1 MRCWDI
7 RRSSSRSV
15 RFAFIAALA
24 SLLAGCGGSGSGTG
38 GGGTPP
44 PTPTITSVSV
54 SCVAT
59 SVPTGQ
65 ASQCSATVSGTG
77 NYSSGVNWAV
87 NGTSGGSPT
96 YGAVNA
102 SGLYQAPATAPAAY
116 LVTVSATSTV
126 DSSKSGSFSVLI
138 AGTIATATQPI
149 VASAGGTISLPG
161 GNSITIP
168 PGTLNGD
175 SVVTLQLTSVAT
187 QPTNTLFGG
196 IGPSLL
202 MSFSPAVGGV
212 GAAVSRHAFR
222 PSAAASAS
230 TSSSTSNITFIIQ
243 GGQGLSTTQL
253 QNAFG
258 VLNVNGG
265 TNNFFSLPS
274 SYDATANT
282 TTLTVDPSMIEP
294 SSTLEVGIAVA
305 VGNGLTTA
313 SLTQWDDSKHLFT
326 NSPNCPTG
334 STRALVLVHG
344 ILSDA
349 QDSFGE
355 TNGVAS
361 CALKAGT
368 ASCTTH
374 GPYDTV
380 FGINYDWSQPIGSSS
395 LDMANSLNSL
405 FSSSCS
411 FSGTIDIEAHSEG
424 TLVALTSAK
433 DLSPS
438 VKGKLA
444 HVVLVAGPIDGTPLA
459 LNADGLLTLHLN
471 QPLNSIATIIDPEI
485 TQNQKMQLKIIAP
498 ELAPVNVPGSAAP
511 AAQAAAATLLPQ
523 TEILAVGGDEGFLS
537 WWGSWLETNSV
548 FGGAPNDGVVPVESA
563 LPTDSSLPNLVRLVG
578 NDPGNGD
585 YPYPFD
591 HIDLVN
597 NQNVM
602 SDVFK
607 AVNGGGETAQVSLN
621 ITPPS
626 ATLAPGQAI
635 TLTAN
640 VANMLNP
647 QLQWSVS
654 GGTTSGSLSSE
665 MGNSAV
671 YTAPPSPGGPFDVSA
686 SILPLPVPFPPAQ
699 ITVSIGTGGVTIS
712 PSSVTVPVSSSQTL
726 SATVIGGGSVTWS
739 VEEGTAGGTI
749 SNEGI
754 YTAPN
759 QSGTYHVIATNSSDT
774 SQSAMATVNVVAG
787 PSITTLHSFNH
798 TTEGANPWAAPV
810 FGSDGNLYGVTEA
823 GGDLSCGYIS
833 SLAGCGT
840 IYESDTSGDVTTL
853 YSFSGT
859 DGAYPVASLTQ
870 TPSGVWYGTTVYGGL
885 NTSECAVGGTS
896 TPAGCGTVF
905 NFSASTGFTSI
916 YSFGPFNSSLGVGP
930 DASLTEDSSGVLYGA
945 NEVGGNTSCTG
956 TVGAVA
962 QSGCGSVFSIDTSNV
977 FAPLHTFSGSEGAYP
992 AVGLLRLSDGNF
1004 YGTTVGGGALTCS
1017 SYATPGCGTVF
1028 QMSSTGPI
1036 KTLHSFAQQDGA
1048 SPEAK
1053 LIRGSD
1059 GMMYGTTLF
1068 GGAASCS
1075 GGAPWQ
1081 GCGTVFK
1088 IDSAGNFTLLHNF
1101 SGTDGAYPAQLM
1113 QAADGYFYGT
1123 TEGDG
1128 DVSCTGRYGP
1138 GCGTVFR
1145 MDSVGNVT
1153 ILYSFTGQSDGSW
1166 PESALIQGPD
1176 SSLYGTTA
1184 YGGVN
1189 DDGVIFRI
1197 SNLPTL
1203 VPAVTG
1209 IGTRQAN
1216 RQVISRLLERRPHVG
1231 LPRPAVPKIR

>member
-1 MRCWDI
+1 M
-7 RRSSSRSV
+7 
-15 RFAFIAALA
+15 
-24 SLLAGCGGSGSGTG
+24 
-38 GGGTPP
+38 
-44 PTPTITSVSV
+44 
-54 SCVAT
+54 
-59 SVPTGQ
+59 
-65 ASQCSATVSGTG
+65 
-77 NYSSGVNWAV
+77 
-87 NGTSGGSPT
+87 NGTSGGSST

-116 LVTVSATSTV
+116 LVTVSATSTA
-126 DSSKSGSFSVLI
+126 DSTKSGSFSVLI

-149 VASAGGTISLPG
+149 VASTGGTISLPG
-161 GNSITIP
+161 GNSVTIP
-168 PGTLNGD
+168 AGTLTANTTA
-175 SVVTLQLTSVAT
+175 TLQLSSVAT
-187 QPTNTLFGG
+187 QPTNPVFGG

-212 GAAVSRHAFR
+212 GAAVSEPRFR
-222 PSAAASAS
+222 PNAASNATAAAG
-230 TSSSTSNITFIIQ
+230 TSGITFVLQ
-243 GGQGLSTTQL
+243 GGQGLSATQL

-258 VLNVNGG
+258 VLNVNNG

-274 SYDATANT
+274 TYDATSNA

-294 SSTLEVGIAVA
+294 SSALEVGIAVA

-326 NSPNCPTG
+326 NSPTCPTG
-334 STRALVLVHG
+334 STRVLVLVHG

-349 QDSFGE
+349 QDSFGG

-380 FGINYDWSQPIGSSS
+380 YGINYDWSQPIGSSS

-438 VKGKLA
+438 VKAKLA

-459 LNADGLLTLHLN
+459 SDADGLLTLHLN
-471 QPLNSIATIIDPEI
+471 QPLDYIATVIDPEI

-511 AAQAAAATLLPQ
+511 AAQAAAANNLSQ
-523 TEILAVGGDEGFLS
+523 TEILAVGGDQSFLQ
-537 WWGSWLETNSV
+537 WWGIWTRDL
-548 FGGAPNDGVVPVESA
+548 FAGAPNDGVVPVASA
-563 LPTDSSLPNLVRLVG
+563 LPSDSSLPNLVRLVG

-585 YPYPFD
+585 YSYPFD

-607 AVNGGGETAQVSLN
+607 AVSDGGETAQVSMN

-626 ATLAPGQAI
+626 ATLTPGQAI

-654 GGTTSGSLSSE
+654 GGSVNGTVSPVTPTT
-665 MGNSAV
+665 AQ
-671 YTAPPSPGGPFDVSA
+671 YTAPTSPGGPFDVSA
-686 SILPLPVPFPPAQ
+686 SILALPVPFPPAQ
-699 ITVSIGTGGVTIS
+699 MTVNLSPGQVTIS
-712 PSSVTVPVSSSQTL
+712 PSTVAVPGGESQTFM
-726 SATVIGGGSVTWS
+726 ATVIGGGNVTWS
-739 VEEGTAGGTI
+739 VEEGATGGTI

-787 PSITTLHSFNH
+787 PSITILHSFNH

-840 IYESDTSGDVTTL
+840 IYKSDTSGNVTTL

-885 NTSECAVGGTS
+885 NTSECAAGGTS

-905 NFSASTGFTSI
+905 NFSAAAGFTSI
-916 YSFGPFNSSLGVGP
+916 YSFGPFSSPLGVGP
-930 DASLTEDSSGVLYGA
+930 DASLAEDSSGVLYGA
-945 NEVGGNTSCTG
+945 NEVGANTSCTG
-956 TVGAVA
+956 TLGAVA
-962 QSGCGSVFSIDTSNV
+962 QSGCGSIFSVDTSNA

-992 AVGLLRLSDGNF
+992 AGGLLRLSDGDF
-1004 YGTTVGGGALTCS
+1004 YGTTAGGGVLTCS
-1017 SYATPGCGTVF
+1017 SYATLGCGTVF
-1028 QMSSTGPI
+1028 QMAASGAI
-1036 KTLHSFAQQDGA
+1036 KTLHSFTEQDGA
-1048 SPEAK
+1048 FPDAA
-1053 LIRGSD
+1053 LISGTDGSV
-1059 GMMYGTTLF
+1059 YGTTLF
-1068 GGAASCS
+1068 GGTTACS

-1081 GCGTVFK
+1081 GCGTIFK
-1088 IDSAGNFTLLHNF
+1088 IDAAGNFTLLHSF
-1101 SGTDGAYPAQLM
+1101 SGPDGAYPAQLM
-1113 QAADGYFYGT
+1113 QASDGYFYGT
-1123 TEGDG
+1123 TEGGG
-1128 DVSCTGRYGP
+1128 DASCAGRYGP

-1145 MDSVGNVT
+1145 MDSFGNVT

-1176 SSLYGTTA
+1176 GSLYGTTA

-1197 SNLPTL
+1197 SNLTALTAAKAQFETPEVTRGAITPL
-1203 VPAVTG
+1203 LRKRAHIGIPSPSVPA
-1209 IGTRQAN
+1209 Q
-1216 RQVISRLLERRPHVG
+1216 P
-1231 LPRPAVPKIR
+1231 